1 MRLAGRERL
10 GFYPLPIPEAERIRR
25 FLQFPDQQCSALDPC
40 IGDGAAF
47 AEITSERK
55 VLRYGIELDAGR
67 AEQARAKGS
76 DVIHGNCFD
85 VQSPVESFSLIYL
98 NPPYDFE
105 IGEEKSQRMEKL
117 FLEHVYRWLKFGG
130 ILVLV
135 VPAKRI
141 ADCTILLSI
150 HFRDVRVYR
159 LTEPESV
166 RYEQV
171 VLLGVR
177 RTRQERDRLRDSE
190 IIQAQ
195 LWLAS
200 LERELQGLP
209 LLTPEPDHLYVVPPG
224 GPVRLVHRGLP
235 LDQIEDLLPKS
246 SAYRQASSV
255 IYAQQAD
262 VSGRPLTPL
271 HGGHVG
277 LLCTAGM
284 LNGIFGEGEARH
296 IAHWQSIKALVMVD
310 EEANNGNYDELTAL
324 TGIPFLVCNGS
335 CPGAYGDHLIVSDG
349 KEWHYSE
356 ALHESNYPAVRV
368 EFGGVTRDS
377 EVNDARKYWMVYSA
391 AVAAISAESF

>member
-10 GFYPLPIPEAERIRR
+10 GFYPLPILEAVRIRR
-25 FLQFPDQQCSALDPC
+25 FLRFPDHQCSALDPC

-47 AEITSERK
+47 AAITSDKK
-55 VLRYGIELDAGR
+55 VSRYGIELDSGR
-67 AEQARAKGS
+67 AEQARATGVA
-76 DVIHGNCFD
+76 VIHGNCFD
-85 VQSPVESFSLIYL
+85 VQCPVESFSLIYL

-105 IGEEKSQRMEKL
+105 IGEERSQRMEKL
-117 FLEHVYRWLKFGG
+117 FLEHAYRWLKPGG

-141 ADCTILLSI
+141 ADCTVLLSR
-150 HFRDVRVYR
+150 HFRDIRVYR

-166 RYEQV
+166 RYAQLAV
-171 VLLGVR
+171 FGVR
-177 RTRQERDRLRDSE
+177 RTRQERDRLGDRE

-200 LERELQGLP
+200 VEREVQKLSPLP
-209 LLTPEPDHLYVVPPG
+209 LEPDHLYAAPPG

-246 SAYRQASSV
+246 SAYRQASTV
-255 IYAQQAD
+255 LFAHQAD
-262 VSGRPLTPL
+262 VTGRPLTPL

-296 IAHWQSIKALVMVD
+296 IAHWQSVKLVEKS
-310 EEANNGNYDELTAL
+310 EEEEDGKTIIREKERFSNELTL
-324 TGIPFLVCNGS
+324 VFSTGEITSL
-335 CPGAYGDHLIVSDG
+335 
-349 KEWHYSE
+349 K
-356 ALHESNYPAVRV
+356 
-368 EFGGVTRDS
+368 
-377 EVNDARKYWMVYSA
+377 
-391 AVAAISAESF
+391 